1 MIDVAAYA
9 LLKRGITTSGAT
21 TNQITSAEMRDGHL
35 ILILSNGEELDCGI
49 LPTAEIKDD
58 SISENT
64 TWSSAQI
71 AEYHNENLP
80 SILNGGSAKTE

>member
-21 TNQITSAEMRDGHL
+21 TNQIAGATIRDGHL
-35 ILILSNGEELDCGI
+35 ILILSTGEEVDCGA
-49 LPTAEIKDD
+49 LPTAEINDNL
-58 SISENT
+58 ISENT

-71 AEYHNENLP
+71 AEYHSENMP
-80 SILNGGSAKTE
+80 NILNGGNARGE